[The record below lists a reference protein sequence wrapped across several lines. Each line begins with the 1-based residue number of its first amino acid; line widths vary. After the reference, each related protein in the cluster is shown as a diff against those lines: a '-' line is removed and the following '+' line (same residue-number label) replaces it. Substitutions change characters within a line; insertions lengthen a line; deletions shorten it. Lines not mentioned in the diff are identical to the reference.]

1 MDLVVGLSLTSTSV
15 RWVLVEG
22 ATGEGA
28 PIDRGQFLVGGL
40 DADFL
45 LDVLLN
51 RGVVAENRVHA
62 VGVTWSTEATVS
74 ASAVLDA
81 LADRGVHNVVVI
93 ADTDAAGAL
102 AFGIAEITEYDD
114 VAVCVVEPDATLV
127 ARVHAGDVEV
137 DRIDRPLDGDD
148 EREPAGAV
156 MALLDATDRP
166 PNAVFVVGSDDV
178 DAVVSSFEESSDAQV
193 FSAAEADLALARGAA
208 LAAAREVNEAE
219 APVSWV
225 APGVTSRVGA
235 LSAVLCAAVL
245 TFIVSLSV
253 AVGMRTAPDSTIA
266 EPENVN
272 AAAPAAPSTPR
283 PAPSLQR
290 AAAAVAQTIVVAKPA
305 APQPESAPV
314 YQPPAA
320 APVEPPP
327 AFQPNAPAPVN
338 APPVP
343 AYVPPPGYVLPTPP
357 QPRLRD
363 RILERIPIINRFH
376 EPQYPQ

>member
-51 RGVVAENRVHA
+51 RGVVADNRVHA
-62 VGVTWSTEATVS
+62 VGVTWSNEATVS

-93 ADTDAAGAL
+93 SDTDAAGAL

-114 VAVCVVEPDATLV
+114 VAVCVVEPDVALV
-127 ARVHAGDVEV
+127 ARVHSGDVEV
-137 DRIDRPLDGDD
+137 DRIDRTLDGDD
-148 EREPAGAV
+148 EREPAGAM

-178 DAVVSSFEESSDAQV
+178 EAVVSSFEESSDAQV

-208 LAAAREVNEAE
+208 LAAAREVNAAE
-219 APVSWV
+219 APVPWV
-225 APGVTSRVGA
+225 APGITSRVGA

-245 TFIVSLSV
+245 TFVVSLSV
-253 AVGMRTAPDSTIA
+253 AVGMRTAPDSAMA

-272 AAAPAAPSTPR
+272 AAAPTAPAPQ

-327 AFQPNAPAPVN
+327 AYQPTP
-338 APPVP
+338 
-343 AYVPPPGYVLPTPP
+343 PTPP

-376 EPQYPQ
+376 EPEYPQ

>member
-1 MDLVVGLSLTSTSV
+1 MDLVVGLSLTSTAV

-28 PIDRGQFLVGGL
+28 PIDRGEFLVGGL

-51 RGVVAENRVHA
+51 RGVVAENRLHA
-62 VGVTWSTEATVS
+62 VGVTWSNEAAVS

-81 LADRGVHNVVVI
+81 LADRGVRNVVVVP
-93 ADTDAAGAL
+93 DTEAAGAL

-114 VAVCVVEPDATLV
+114 VAVCVVEPDAALV
-127 ARVHAGDVEV
+127 ALVKDGDVKV
-137 DRIDRPLDGDD
+137 DRVDRPLDRQDAF
-148 EREPAGAV
+148 ELTSSV
-156 MALLDATDRP
+156 LVLLDSGDRP
-166 PNAVFVVGSDDV
+166 PTAVFVVGSEDV
-178 DAVVSSFEESSDAQV
+178 EVIVSSFEAISDAQV

-208 LAAAREVNEAE
+208 LAAAREVNTDE
-219 APVSWV
+219 APVAWV
-225 APGVTSRVGA
+225 PPGITSRVGV
-235 LSAVLCAAVL
+235 LSGVLCAAVL

-253 AVGMRTAPDSTIA
+253 AVGIRPGPDAAVA
-266 EPENVN
+266 EPQNVN
-272 AAAPAAPSTPR
+272 AAAPAVSSTPR
-283 PAPSLQR
+283 PAPSLRQ

-314 YQPPAA
+314 YRPPAA

-327 AFQPNAPAPVN
+327 VYQAPAPVYV
-338 APPVP
+338 PPP
-343 AYVPPPGYVLPTPP
+343 AYVPAPPP